1 MKIVSFLL
9 KLVLKILLLPVAF
22 LLRFL
27 CFIGNLLMQLSLWVL
42 SPVMLFVLGCGIYG
56 KLVYTYTCHFKMA
69 DRLSKRNFWIKWGQ
83 IGLSA
88 ISTGGFLG
96 VLISNEQILL
106 WAGGLC
112 STALLA
118 LTSYLKDK
126 DISTEKTDHIKTA
139 NKLWKV
145 REKYLSL
152 LTDFDEISIEEIV
165 RKRDELL
172 DESSEIYCAAP
183 LTDGKSYAAAQAALK
198 TNEEQFFTQEELNK
212 MLPAHLRKNE

>member
-1 MKIVSFLL
+1 MEKSSLDYRK
-9 KLVLKILLLPVAF
+9 KLYSQI
-22 LLRFL
+22 
-27 CFIGNLLMQLSLWVL
+27 QEE
-42 SPVMLFVLGCGIYG
+42 YG

-172 DESSEIYCAAP
+172 DESSGIYCAAP

>member
-1 MKIVSFLL
+1 MENSSLDYRK
-9 KLVLKILLLPVAF
+9 KLYSQI
-22 LLRFL
+22 
-27 CFIGNLLMQLSLWVL
+27 QEE
-42 SPVMLFVLGCGIYG
+42 YG

-96 VLISNEQILL
+96 VLISNKQILL

-139 NKLWKV
+139 NKLWEV

-172 DESSEIYCAAP
+172 DESSEIYGAAP

>member
-1 MKIVSFLL
+1 MEKSSLDYRE
-9 KLVLKILLLPVAF
+9 KLYSQI
-22 LLRFL
+22 
-27 CFIGNLLMQLSLWVL
+27 QEE
-42 SPVMLFVLGCGIYG
+42 YG

-198 TNEEQFFTQEELNK
+198 TNVLK
-212 MLPAHLRKNE
+212 SGMR

>member
-1 MKIVSFLL
+1 MEKRSLDYRE
-9 KLVLKILLLPVAF
+9 KLFSQI
-22 LLRFL
+22 
-27 CFIGNLLMQLSLWVL
+27 QEE
-42 SPVMLFVLGCGIYG
+42 YG

-126 DISTEKTDHIKTA
+126 DISTEKTDHSKT
-139 NKLWKV
+139 
-145 REKYLSL
+145 
-152 LTDFDEISIEEIV
+152 
-165 RKRDELL
+165 
-172 DESSEIYCAAP
+172 AP

-198 TNEEQFFTQEELNK
+198 TNEEQFFTQEELNR
-212 MLPAHLRKNE
+212 MLPAHLRKK

>member
-1 MKIVSFLL
+1 MENSSLDYRK
-9 KLVLKILLLPVAF
+9 KLYSQI
-22 LLRFL
+22 
-27 CFIGNLLMQLSLWVL
+27 QEE
-42 SPVMLFVLGCGIYG
+42 YG

-96 VLISNEQILL
+96 VLISNKQILL

-172 DESSEIYCAAP
+172 DESSEIYGAAP

-198 TNEEQFFTQEELNK
+198 TNVEKYMYL
-212 MLPAHLRKNE
+212 

>member
-1 MKIVSFLL
+1 MPEFSLARTFRNRG
-9 KLVLKILLLPVAF
+9 LLLQTGSQF
-22 LLRFL
+22 S
-27 CFIGNLLMQLSLWVL
+27 N
-42 SPVMLFVLGCGIYG
+42 
-56 KLVYTYTCHFKMA
+56 
-69 DRLSKRNFWIKWGQ
+69 
-83 IGLSA
+83 SA
-88 ISTGGFLG
+88 
-96 VLISNEQILL
+96 
-106 WAGGLC
+106 
-112 STALLA
+112 
-118 LTSYLKDK
+118 YLKDK

-172 DESSEIYCAAP
+172 DESSEIYGAAP

>member
-1 MKIVSFLL
+1 MEKSSLDYRE
-9 KLVLKILLLPVAF
+9 KLYFQI
-22 LLRFL
+22 
-27 CFIGNLLMQLSLWVL
+27 QEE
-42 SPVMLFVLGCGIYG
+42 YG

>member
-1 MKIVSFLL
+1 MEKSSLDYRE
-9 KLVLKILLLPVAF
+9 KLYSQI
-22 LLRFL
+22 
-27 CFIGNLLMQLSLWVL
+27 QEE
-42 SPVMLFVLGCGIYG
+42 YG
-56 KLVYTYTCHFKMA
+56 KPVYTYTCHFKMA

-96 VLISNEQILL
+96 VLISNKQILL

-172 DESSEIYCAAP
+172 DESSEIYGAAP

-212 MLPAHLRKNE
+212 ILPAHLRKNE